1 MVAQLPD
8 NPRSALFRWIDT
20 RDPPFVS
27 RVERTMTIINADAA
41 VSAKT
46 LKKITGTPDDQE

>member
-8 NPRSALFRWIDT
+8 NPRSGLFRWIT
-20 RDPPFVS
+20 ARDPPFVS
-27 RVERTMTIINADAA
+27 RVERTMTIINADAV

-46 LKKITGTPDDQE
+46 SKKITSTPDDQE